1 MCCCHHHQQLHHH
14 RDHQHHHH
22 QQPGRVWE
30 WSSLS
35 SRPGGSSR
43 RPGARHPPLQVS
55 HPHHHYHRHHHRQ
68 PLLQVVRHPH
78 PHHHR
83 HPPLHCPLTFAS
95 YHSQLNNWPK
105 LSNCDF
111 IFTPVWHSHN
121 ISPQASWVLE
131 TLNHINHNR
140 ADPGEV
146 RRALPEDNRTNRLS
160 HAFRSQIWMSCISFG
175 IKPNVQE
182 HFSRDGENWQEGL
195 LLEINIALCMIWPDL
210 IFVIFFYATAFLGLK
225 IVRQKVCKSETKQHK
240 SILRSKI

>member
-1 MCCCHHHQQLHHH
+1 MNVWGDECLRWWMSGWWMSDNRLKRYLAEFHLNSTCVTQGLPLPLWPQL
-14 RDHQHHHH
+14 
-22 QQPGRVWE
+22 
-30 WSSLS
+30 S
-35 SRPGGSSR
+35 
-43 RPGARHPPLQVS
+43 
-55 HPHHHYHRHHHRQ
+55 
-68 PLLQVVRHPH
+68 
-78 PHHHR
+78 
-83 HPPLHCPLTFAS
+83 
-95 YHSQLNNWPK
+95 NWPK

-225 IVRQKVCKSETKQHK
+225 IVRQKVC
-240 SILRSKI
+240 